1 MPTTTEKT
9 KPNSHA
15 AGEGKR
21 RPRRRQQIDAKK
33 YGRLLARSLPAVV
46 ETEAEND
53 RLLGIVERLM
63 GKGERNM
70 SVEEGRLLALLSRL
84 IEDFETRT
92 YPIPEC
98 KPHEAVAFLLQ
109 QRGLR
114 PKHLLPVIGS
124 KGRVSELLTGTRAIS
139 KQQARKLADLFRV
152 PADLFI

>member
-1 MPTTTEKT
+1 
-9 KPNSHA
+9 
-15 AGEGKR
+15 
-21 RPRRRQQIDAKK
+21 
-33 YGRLLARSLPAVV
+33 
-46 ETEAEND
+46 
-53 RLLGIVERLM
+53 
-63 GKGERNM
+63 M

-98 KPHEAVAFLLQ
+98 KTHEAVAFLLQ